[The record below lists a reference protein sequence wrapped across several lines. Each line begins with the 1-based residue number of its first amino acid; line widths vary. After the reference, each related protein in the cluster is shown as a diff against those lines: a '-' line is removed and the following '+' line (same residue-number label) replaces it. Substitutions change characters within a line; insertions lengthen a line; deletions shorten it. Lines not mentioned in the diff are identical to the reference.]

1 VGKWLADK
9 NMERKLERLKA
20 KLAEKEKELQHVQA
34 KETSLSS
41 LMEKERSRLTSRV
54 HELEQQL
61 DKMRRGVAGGMP
73 DWASIQNA
81 KALQARVFE
90 LEGELQ
96 RLQRQLEVLACVD
109 VDQRLR
115 LAMPTA
121 GASNPPALLGSS
133 RVMHAWA

>member
-1 VGKWLADK
+1 
-9 NMERKLERLKA
+9 
-20 KLAEKEKELQHVQA
+20 
-34 KETSLSS
+34 
-41 LMEKERSRLTSRV
+41 V

-96 RLQRQLEVLACVD
+96 RLQRQLEVLACVG
-109 VDQRLR
+109 VDAYRWRLES
-115 LAMPTA
+115 T
-121 GASNPPALLGSS
+121 STS
-133 RVMHAWA
+133 RVVPSNACVGITGREGP